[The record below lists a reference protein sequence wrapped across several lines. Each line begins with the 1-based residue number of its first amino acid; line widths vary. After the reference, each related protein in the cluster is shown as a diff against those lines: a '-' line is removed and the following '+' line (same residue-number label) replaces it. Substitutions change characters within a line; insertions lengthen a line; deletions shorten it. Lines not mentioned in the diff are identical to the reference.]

1 MTLSTTLV
9 GLTVWMEVKGHAGKV
24 LALSDRWIAGLLS
37 SGAWLFPCLPV
48 TQGAKQA
55 GFHQISHKME
65 YLLLWNLKTV
75 RSLVPMEIVG
85 IAGCAPI
92 SLKQQLHKELCAASG
107 GLEATL
113 WSHYLQ
119 VQVWCGY
126 QQRCLDTGKL
136 GDVQRLQTQ
145 WTPAHLPFPGDKWD
159 AALSSGHPHRG
170 GMSKFTTQLPANRRL
185 IWNRWVWL
193 APPTVSANLRVGTGA
208 GAHARGTLSASSPWI
223 QYRCYS
229 NDRRIGTCC
238 HRYMLRTC
246 LFFAGVYFWW
256 AERFAPS
263 SRVAG
268 MSSVSDKKPLPF
280 SWFSRRLFSPWVAR
294 PRLQS
299 GEALLSIQ

>member
-1 MTLSTTLV
+1 
-9 GLTVWMEVKGHAGKV
+9 
-24 LALSDRWIAGLLS
+24 
-37 SGAWLFPCLPV
+37 
-48 TQGAKQA
+48 
-55 GFHQISHKME
+55 
-65 YLLLWNLKTV
+65 
-75 RSLVPMEIVG
+75 MEIVG
-85 IAGCAPI
+85 IAGLAPK
-92 SLKQQLHKELCAASG
+92 SLKQQLYKELCAASG
-107 GLEATL
+107 GLEPTL

-145 WTPAHLPFPGDKWD
+145 WTPEHLPFPVDNWD

-170 GMSKFTTQLPANRRL
+170 GMSKFTTQLPASRRL
-185 IWNRWVWL
+185 IWNIWDWL

-208 GAHARGTLSASSPWI
+208 GAQARGTSSASSPWI
-223 QYRCYS
+223 QHRCYS
-229 NDRRIGTCC
+229 NDKRTGTCC
-238 HRYMLRTC
+238 HRHMLRTC
-246 LFFAGVYFWW
+246 SFFAGVHFWW

-280 SWFSRRLFSPWVAR
+280 SWFSRRFFSPWVAI

-299 GEALLSIQ
+299 GEALLTIQ